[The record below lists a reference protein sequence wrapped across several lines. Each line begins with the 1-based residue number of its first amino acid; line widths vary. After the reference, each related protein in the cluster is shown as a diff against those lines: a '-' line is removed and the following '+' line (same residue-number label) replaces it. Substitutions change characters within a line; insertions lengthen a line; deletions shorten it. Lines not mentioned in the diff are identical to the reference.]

1 MPPPEQAPGP
11 QERAQEARGV
21 RLCRERPW
29 EALLGSATLR
39 LAQAQ
44 EFLST
49 SVPQPQ
55 KPQRRRTALTG
66 GWPRYRDHDGLRQRV
81 QVEAV
86 GTRTL
91 AAATASACAGLILRQ
106 TLMGREG
113 TGT

>member
-1 MPPPEQAPGP
+1 MPPPVQAPGP
-11 QERAQEARGV
+11 QEQAQEARGV
-21 RLCRERPW
+21 GLCRERPW
-29 EALLGSATLR
+29 EALLGSATPR

-49 SVPQPQ
+49 PVPQPQ
-55 KPQRRRTALTG
+55 KPQWRTALTG
-66 GWPRYRDHDGLRQRV
+66 GWPWYRDHDGLRQRV

-91 AAATASACAGLILRQ
+91 AAATASAGAGLILRQ
-106 TLMGREG
+106 TLVGREG